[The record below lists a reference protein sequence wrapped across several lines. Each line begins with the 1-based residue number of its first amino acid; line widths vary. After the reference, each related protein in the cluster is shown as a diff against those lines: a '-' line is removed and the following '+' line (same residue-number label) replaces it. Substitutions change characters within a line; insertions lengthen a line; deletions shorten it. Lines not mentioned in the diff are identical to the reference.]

1 MKKMFLAGLPLLTRF
16 LFSCKEK
23 KKAESKGFISVV
35 SLIEKQVAHVDTSLY
50 SIVQVVSKDSLHQDT
65 TYIPREKFRETARE
79 FLELPDLTDPEVA
92 ARFKEDK
99 MYDTLYRRVII
110 TYTPLDVKKEEFKK
124 IELLISQELKEDGSN
139 KVTNIIADRIIN
151 NRDGFLQKK
160 MLWQTDRSFLVVTST
175 QQPGQPEIT
184 STNRV
189 TWNEENIP

>member
-1 MKKMFLAGLPLLTRF
+1 MKKMFLAGFTLIALF

-35 SLIEKQVAHVDTSLY
+35 SLIEKQVAHVDTALY
-50 SIVQVVSKDSLHQDT
+50 SIVQVITKDSLHADT
-65 TYIPREKFRETARE
+65 NYIPREKFRETARE
-79 FLELPDLTDPEVA
+79 FLELPDLTNPEVA

-99 MYDTLYRRVII
+99 MYDTLFRRVII
-110 TYTPLDVKKEEFKK
+110 TYTPLDLKKEEFKK
-124 IELLISQELKEDGSN
+124 IELLISQEIKEDGSN

-160 MLWQTDRSFLVVTST
+160 MLWQTDRSFLIVTST

-189 TWNEENIP
+189 TWNEENNP

>member
-1 MKKMFLAGLPLLTRF
+1 MKKLFLAGIPLLTLF

-35 SLIEKQVAHVDTSLY
+35 SLIEKQVAHIDTSLY
-50 SIVQVVSKDSLHQDT
+50 SIVQVIAKDSLQTDT

-79 FLELPDLTDPEVA
+79 FLELPDLTNPEVA
-92 ARFKEDK
+92 ARFTEDK
-99 MYDTLYRRVII
+99 MYDTLLRRVII
-110 TYTPLDVKKEEFKK
+110 SYTPIDPKKEEIKK
-124 IELLISQELKEDGSN
+124 IELLISQEIMDDGSN
-139 KVTNIIADRIIN
+139 KVTNIIVDRILK

-160 MLWQTDRSFLVVTST
+160 MVWRTDRSFLIVTST

>member
-1 MKKMFLAGLPLLTRF
+1 MKKNFLAGLTLIALF
-16 LFSCKEK
+16 LFSCTEK

-50 SIVQVVSKDSLHQDT
+50 SIVQVISKDSLHTDT

-79 FLELPDLTDPEVA
+79 FLELPDLTNPEVA

-110 TYTPLDVKKEEFKK
+110 TYTPLDLKKEEYKK
-124 IELLISQELKEDGSN
+124 IELLISQEIKEDGSN
-139 KVTNIIADRIIN
+139 KVTNIIADRVIN
-151 NRDGFLQKK
+151 NRDGFLEKK
-160 MLWQTDRSFLVVTST
+160 FLWQTDRSFLIVTST

-189 TWNEENIP
+189 TWNEANIP